1 MESMVKTEDDGKST
15 THVGITVCEGPGSY
29 RMVLTRPYHEA
40 GRIVEIPTADIAS
53 IEMVSPGTLG
63 EAPRPAPQATS
74 D

>member
-1 MESMVKTEDDGKST
+1 MESMVKTEDDAGST
-15 THVGITVCEGPGSY
+15 THVGITVCEGPGRY
-29 RMVLTRPYHEA
+29 RMLLTRPYHEA

-63 EAPRPAPQATS
+63 EDPRPASPADS